1 MSYVNVFLGPDFISV
16 ISDGKVTASNGSTED
31 NRFKKFIVTNSKVVV
46 AATGSHGLALVLFD
60 IIKKQ
65 YDESTYDQ
73 INDFILKTFQEN
85 KGLTNVENNLI
96 DMQII
101 VAGLENNRTVAR
113 AYQFLQSEGK
123 FDELNYNSNAVVS
136 MNPPDLESTF
146 DYLYQ
151 DVNYIVNGRL
161 SVNMVKKRQRLVLS
175 KVASKSDSVNTVVF
189 QEVIR

>member
-1 MSYVNVFLGPDFISV
+1 MSYVNVFLGHNFISV
-16 ISDGKVTASNGSTED
+16 ISDGQVTASDGSKEN

-65 YDESTYDQ
+65 YNESTYDQ
-73 INDFILKTFQEN
+73 INDFILKMFQEN
-85 KGLTNVENNLI
+85 KGLTNVENKLV

-101 VAGLENNRTVAR
+101 VAGLEGNGSIAK

-123 FDELNYNSNAVVS
+123 FDELNYKSSAVVS

-146 DYLYQ
+146 DHLYH

-161 SVNMVKKRQRLVLS
+161 SVSMVKKRQKLVLS

>member
-1 MSYVNVFLGPDFISV
+1 M
-16 ISDGKVTASNGSTED
+16 
-31 NRFKKFIVTNSKVVV
+31 
-46 AATGSHGLALVLFD
+46 
-60 IIKKQ
+60 
-65 YDESTYDQ
+65 
-73 INDFILKTFQEN
+73 FQEN
-85 KGLTNVENNLI
+85 KGLTNVENKLV

-101 VAGLENNRTVAR
+101 VAGLEGNGSIAK

-123 FDELNYNSNAVVS
+123 FDELNYKSSAVVS

-146 DYLYQ
+146 DHLYH

-161 SVNMVKKRQRLVLS
+161 SVSMVKKRQKLVLS

>member
-16 ISDGKVTASNGSTED
+16 ISDGKVTTSNGSTED

-46 AATGSHGLALVLFD
+46 AATGSHGLALVLFE

-65 YDESTYDQ
+65 YNESTYDQ

-96 DMQII
+96 DMRII
-101 VAGLENNRTVAR
+101 VAGLGNNGSIAK
-113 AYQFLQSEGK
+113 AHQFLQSEGK
-123 FDELNYNSNAVVS
+123 FDELNYKSSAVIS

-151 DVNYIVNGRL
+151 NVNYIVNSKF
-161 SVNMVKKRQRLVLS
+161 SVNMVKKRQKLVLS
-175 KVASKSDSVNTVVF
+175 KVANKSDSVNSVVF

>member
-101 VAGLENNRTVAR
+101 VAGLENNGTVAR

-123 FDELNYNSNAVVS
+123 FDELNYKSSAVVS

-151 DVNYIVNGRL
+151 NVNYIVNSKF
-161 SVNMVKKRQRLVLS
+161 SVNMVKKRQKLVLS
-175 KVASKSDSVNTVVF
+175 KVANKSDSVNSVVF

>member
-46 AATGSHGLALVLFD
+46 AATGSHGLALVLFE

-65 YDESTYDQ
+65 YNESTYDQ

-101 VAGLENNRTVAR
+101 VAGLGNNGSIAK

-123 FDELNYNSNAVVS
+123 FDELNYKSNAVIS

-151 DVNYIVNGRL
+151 NVNYIVNSKF
-161 SVNMVKKRQRLVLS
+161 SVNMVKKRQKLVLS
-175 KVASKSDSVNTVVF
+175 KVANKSDSVNSVVF

>member
-1 MSYVNVFLGPDFISV
+1 MSYVNVFLGHNFISV
-16 ISDGKVTASNGSTED
+16 ISDGQVTASDGSKEN

-65 YDESTYDQ
+65 YNESTYDQ
-73 INDFILKTFQEN
+73 INDFILKMFQEN
-85 KGLTNVENNLI
+85 KGLTNVENKLV

-101 VAGLENNRTVAR
+101 VAGLEGNGSTAK

-123 FDELNYNSNAVVS
+123 FDELNYKSSAVVS

-146 DYLYQ
+146 DHLYH

-161 SVNMVKKRQRLVLS
+161 SVSMVKKRQKLVLS

>member
-85 KGLTNVENNLI
+85 KGLTNVENKLV

-101 VAGLENNRTVAR
+101 VAGLESNGSIAK

-123 FDELNYNSNAVVS
+123 FDELNYKSSAVVS
-136 MNPPDLESTF
+136 MNPPDLEPTF

-151 DVNYIVNGRL
+151 NVNYIVNSKF
-161 SVNMVKKRQRLVLS
+161 SVNMVKKRQKLVLS
-175 KVASKSDSVNTVVF
+175 KVANKSDSVNSVVF

>member
-1 MSYVNVFLGPDFISV
+1 MSYVNVFLGPDFVSV
-16 ISDGKVTASNGSTED
+16 ISDGKVTASDGSTEND
-31 NRFKKFIVTNSKVVV
+31 RFKKFIVTKSKVVV

-65 YDESTYDQ
+65 HNESTYDQ

-85 KGLTNVENNLI
+85 KGLKNVENNLI

-101 VAGLENNRTVAR
+101 AAGFEPGGTLAT
-113 AYQFLQSEGK
+113 AYQFLQSEDIFNK
-123 FDELNYNSNAVVS
+123 VNYNSNAVVS

-151 DVNYIVNGRL
+151 DVNYIVNGKF

-175 KVASKSDSVNTVVF
+175 KVANNSDSVNTTVF

>member
-1 MSYVNVFLGPDFISV
+1 MSYVNVFLGHNFISV
-16 ISDGKVTASNGSTED
+16 ISDGQVTASDGSKEN

-46 AATGSHGLALVLFD
+46 AATGSHALALVLFD

-65 YDESTYDQ
+65 YNESTYDQ
-73 INDFILKTFQEN
+73 INDFILKMFQEN
-85 KGLTNVENNLI
+85 KGLTNVENKLV

-101 VAGLENNRTVAR
+101 VAGLEGNGSIAK

-123 FDELNYNSNAVVS
+123 FDELNYKSSAVVS

-146 DYLYQ
+146 DHLYH

-161 SVNMVKKRQRLVLS
+161 SVSMVKKRQKLVLS

>member
-136 MNPPDLESTF
+136 MNPPDLELTF

-175 KVASKSDSVNTVVF
+175 KVANESDTVNTTVF

>member
-46 AATGSHGLALVLFD
+46 SATGSHGLALALFD

-65 YDESTYDQ
+65 YNESTYDQ
-73 INDFILKTFQEN
+73 INDFILKMFQEN

-101 VAGLENNRTVAR
+101 VAGLENNGTIAR
-113 AYQFLQSEGK
+113 AYQFLQSENK
-123 FDELNYNSNAVVS
+123 FGEVNYKSNAVIS
-136 MNPPDLESTF
+136 MNPPDLESIF

-151 DVNYIVNGRL
+151 GVNYIVNGKF
-161 SVNMVKKRQRLVLS
+161 SVNMVKKRQKLVLS
-175 KVASKSDSVNTVVF
+175 KVANKSDSVNAVVF

>member
-1 MSYVNVFLGPDFISV
+1 MSYVNVFLGHDFISV
-16 ISDGKVTASNGSTED
+16 ISDGQVTASDGSKEN

-46 AATGSHGLALVLFD
+46 AATGNHGLALALFD

-65 YDESTYDQ
+65 YNESTYGQ
-73 INDFILKTFQEN
+73 INDFILKTFREN
-85 KGLTNVENNLI
+85 RGLTDVENNLI

-101 VAGLENNRTVAR
+101 VAGLESNRAVGR
-113 AYQFLQSEGK
+113 GYQFLQSEGK
-123 FDELNYNSNAVVS
+123 FGELNYASTAAIS

-146 DYLYQ
+146 DHLYH

-161 SVNMVKKRQRLVLS
+161 SVSMVKKRQKLVLS